1 MGHLQRQTSIRHGET
16 QSRRSEDRLQYKL
29 AFLGNEPSPSFNWC
43 QTITPDQW
51 SCTEPGCPP
60 CAALDRF
67 LAADEEVGRFS
78 MKQRDRDHI
87 LRQLKIYPGME
98 ARDQYKT
105 DFRVDTIK
113 TRSPHTLWVSKTRQ
127 GHERTRK
134 EWKAR
139 ARRS

>member
-1 MGHLQRQTSIRHGET
+1 
-16 QSRRSEDRLQYKL
+16 
-29 AFLGNEPSPSFNWC
+29 
-43 QTITPDQW
+43 
-51 SCTEPGCPP
+51 
-60 CAALDRF
+60 
-67 LAADEEVGRFS
+67 